1 MSYYN
6 EAIMKHIMVH
16 VNEEGDA
23 YKKFFSAALKKY
35 GVKSPHELDDEKKRS
50 FFNYIEKNYKAKDEV
65 VEAKLNEREPVAKEK
80 DMIKKLDNAYSFF
93 LKFSKEIRD
102 ATKNVTQADYKEI
115 ERGMSFVSRDA
126 RRQMDR
132 LEKAIKKAKKLNILE
147 ACFPLLSE
155 QQELMD
161 KDPEKFEVMKQFVD
175 KAFKKAGIKVK
186 KTKIMKRGFTRSVF
200 GMFYYVK
207 AASGNDVLP
216 VYIDKKGMMEL
227 GVSSWGFKLGKIDQ
241 FNKIVANLKDFKK
254 SDLDESISE
263 GKLRS
268 RIKKAILIAIE
279 MSGNMTGAVDKIE
292 KIKKGLSNDNKVA
305 AALKMAN
312 EGKNKGLWH
321 NIHAKRKRG
330 ESPAKPGDDDYPET
344 LDIESKLKQEV
355 GSPLNSYVSHALQDM
370 KHLLD
375 VAQDKEFG
383 PDAFSSVKKSA
394 KLLIA
399 AIKLLRKVK

>member
-1 MSYYN
+1 MT
-6 EAIMKHIMVH
+6 HI
-16 VNEEGDA
+16 NEEGDA

-35 GVKSPHELDDEKKRS
+35 GVKSPHELDNEKKKS
-50 FFNYIEKNYKAKDEV
+50 FFNYIEKNYKAKDETAIAESDFSAKIDAYQSAMNALDSY
-65 VEAKLNEREPVAKEK
+65 VETLNKLG
-80 DMIKKLDNAYSFF
+80 IK
-93 LKFSKEIRD
+93 
-102 ATKNVTQADYKEI
+102 
-115 ERGMSFVSRDA
+115 
-126 RRQMDR
+126 
-132 LEKAIKKAKKLNILE
+132 KKAKLAEKALKMIQKSFFAKENLG
-147 ACFPLLSE
+147 E
-155 QQELMD
+155 QQKLMD
-161 KDPEKFEVMKQFVD
+161 EDPEKFEVMKQFVD

-227 GVSSWGFKLGKIDQ
+227 GVSSWGFKLGKLDQ

-254 SDLDESISE
+254 SDLDEAMSE

-292 KIKKGLSNDNKVA
+292 KIKKGLSNDDKVA
-305 AALKMAN
+305 AALRMAN
-312 EGKNKGLWH
+312 E
-321 NIHAKRKRG
+321 
-330 ESPAKPGDDDYPET
+330 
-344 LDIESKLKQEV
+344 SKLTEV

-370 KHLLD
+370 THLLD
-375 VAQDKEFG
+375 VAQDKEHG
-383 PDAFSSVKKSA
+383 PDAYQSVKKSA

>member
-16 VNEEGDA
+16 INEEGDA

-35 GVKSPHELDDEKKRS
+35 GVKSPHELDNEKKRS

-102 ATKNVTQADYKEI
+102 ASKNVTMADYKDI
-115 ERGMSFVSRDA
+115 DRGMSFVSRDA
-126 RRQMDR
+126 RKQMDR

-147 ACFPLLSE
+147 ASDFSVKVDAYQSAMNALDSYVGTLNKLGIKKKAKIADKALKMIQKSFFAKESLGE

-161 KDPEKFEVMKQFVD
+161 SDPEKFEVMKQFVD

-207 AASGNDVLP
+207 AASGNEVLP

-254 SDLDESISE
+254 SDLDESVNE
-263 GKLRS
+263 
-268 RIKKAILIAIE
+268 KK
-279 MSGNMTGAVDKIE
+279 
-292 KIKKGLSNDNKVA
+292 
-305 AALKMAN
+305 
-312 EGKNKGLWH
+312 KNPGLWA

-330 ESPAKPGDDDYPET
+330 EPPAKPGDDDYPET
-344 LDIESKLKQEV
+344 LDIESRLAEV
-355 GSPLNSYVSHALQDM
+355 GSPLNSYVAHALQDM
-370 KHLLD
+370 THLLN
-375 VAQDKEFG
+375 VAQDKEHG
-383 PDAFSSVKKSA
+383 PDAYQSVKKSA